1 MCSPE
6 PWIEV
11 LPVVLLGLRSSYKE
25 DLEASPAEMVYGTTL
40 RLPGEFFTSKEL
52 SSDPQTFL
60 DCHRKIMRDIKP
72 SATAHHNKAN
82 MFVLKDM
89 NTCTHVFVRSDHIR
103 KPLEPTYSGPYK
115 IIERISD
122 KVYKISMDG
131 TDKNISVDRLKPAYT
146 VKTDNSQ
153 PSTSQEFKSHNL
165 ELSMDP
171 PKKMKSKKVSF
182 KL

>member
-6 PWIEV
+6 SWIKV
-11 LPVVLLGLRSSYKE
+11 LPVVLLGLRASYKE
-25 DLEASPAEMVYGTTL
+25 DLKASPAEMVYGTTL

-52 SSDPQTFL
+52 SSDPQAFL

-72 SATAHHNKAN
+72 TVTAHHNKAN

-103 KPLEPTYSGPYK
+103 KPLEPPYSGPYK

-131 TDKNISVDRLKPAYT
+131 TNKNISVDRLKPAYI
-146 VKTDNSQ
+146 VAHHKNSNHITW
-153 PSTSQEFKSHNL
+153 S
-165 ELSMDP
+165 
-171 PKKMKSKKVSF
+171 
-182 KL
+182 